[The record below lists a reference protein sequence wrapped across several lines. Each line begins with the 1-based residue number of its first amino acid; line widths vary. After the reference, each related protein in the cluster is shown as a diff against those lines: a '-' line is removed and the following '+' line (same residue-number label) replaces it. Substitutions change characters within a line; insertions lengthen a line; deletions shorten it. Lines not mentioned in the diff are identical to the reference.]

1 MRVTDISVSR
11 IHAFIRKDTDGHF
24 YLEDNESKFG
34 TLVQLQRPIH
44 LNPMHTYYFQTG
56 RTIFKATLEREI
68 GFWDRI
74 LSRNNQDV

>member
-1 MRVTDISVSR
+1 
-11 IHAFIRKDTDGHF
+11 
-24 YLEDNESKFG
+24 
-34 TLVQLQRPIH
+34 
-44 LNPMHTYYFQTG
+44 MHTYYFQTG